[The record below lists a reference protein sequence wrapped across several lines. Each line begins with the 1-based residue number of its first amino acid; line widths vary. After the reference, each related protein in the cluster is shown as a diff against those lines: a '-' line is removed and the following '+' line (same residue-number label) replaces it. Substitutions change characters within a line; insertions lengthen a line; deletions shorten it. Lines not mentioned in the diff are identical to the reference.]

1 MKILVILS
9 FLIVGG
15 VGEVV
20 GVPLA
25 EPPPQAA
32 SAGPAI
38 LKQLPSNPLG
48 IPSPPSFYKTITQT
62 PY

>member
-48 IPSPPSFYKTITQT
+48 IPSPPSFY
-62 PY
+62 